1 MMKKSFNKG
10 VKRIIELLDYEFF
23 IVLANKNIKCTC
35 LEAGTGQANP
45 ACPKCLG
52 TGKKIKIRKVKGA
65 AQDSSVPSTT
75 RATTDFIVSRNY
87 YILTTFEL
95 NPDDII
101 VDKDGPWNIFQCVE
115 NRSFDGEEQYK
126 KCSCIPK
133 KMDAALFMKNFN
145 KIVGR

>member
-23 IVLANKNIKCTC
+23 IVLADQNIKCTC
-35 LEAGTGQANP
+35 IEAGTGQANP

-52 TGKKIKIRKVKGA
+52 TGCKIKIRKTRGA
-65 AQDSSVPSTT
+65 VQDSSIPTTT

-87 YILTTFEL
+87 YILNSFEI
-95 NPDDII
+95 NRDDII
-101 VDKDGPWNIFQCVE
+101 IDKDGPWNIFQLTE
-115 NRSFDGEEQYK
+115 NRSFDGEEQFK
-126 KCSCIPK
+126 KCSCVPK
-133 KMDAALFMKNFN
+133 KMDTTLFMKNFN